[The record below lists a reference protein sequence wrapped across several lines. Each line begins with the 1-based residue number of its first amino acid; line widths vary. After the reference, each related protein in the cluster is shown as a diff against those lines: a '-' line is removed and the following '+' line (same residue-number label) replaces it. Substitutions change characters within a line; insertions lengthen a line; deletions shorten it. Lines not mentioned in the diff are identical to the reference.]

1 MSEKNITFILHKPQ
15 LSENIGACA
24 RAIKNFNFKK
34 LVLINPKPIFPN
46 DKILATSVGAKD
58 IINQSKKHDNLEK
71 ALGKIDILIATSAR
85 FRNKNIKHINLE
97 DLKKINFKKRVGFLF
112 GSEASGLSNEE
123 VSYANYTL
131 QIPTNPDFKSLNL
144 SHSLIIIA
152 QYVAN
157 LIKLKNI
164 PFKKSKKVKSASKKE
179 IQSMNGGGLLVY
191 AIQKGMIG
199 KSSVQRNRIGEVK
212 LKGDI
217 AKGQIVSGE
226 QITPV
231 YFDFNKE
238 KGVWKIDLTS
248 VFSLG
253 TIGFKQVLKKSGLK
267 ENEYLI
273 QVLEQMNGKKPSTK
287 IWNPNL

>member
-1 MSEKNITFILHKPQ
+1 MEKKF
-15 LSENIGACA
+15 
-24 RAIKNFNFKK
+24 
-34 LVLINPKPIFPN
+34 
-46 DKILATSVGAKD
+46 
-58 IINQSKKHDNLEK
+58 
-71 ALGKIDILIATSAR
+71 
-85 FRNKNIKHINLE
+85 
-97 DLKKINFKKRVGFLF
+97 
-112 GSEASGLSNEE
+112 
-123 VSYANYTL
+123 
-131 QIPTNPDFKSLNL
+131 
-144 SHSLIIIA
+144 
-152 QYVAN
+152 
-157 LIKLKNI
+157 
-164 PFKKSKKVKSASKKE
+164 KSKKFRLFIPYKEDAEVLVSVRNDNLNAFSKSKLSKVKMLDKIKKADSLEVNSLGIIDKIMVLSIRHQASKKE

-212 LKGDI
+212 LNGGI

-273 QVLEQMNGKKPSTK
+273 QVLEQMTGKKPSTK
-287 IWNPNL
+287 IWNPSL

>member
-1 MSEKNITFILHKPQ
+1 MKLIIALLFFIFCHFSIAQNKEELLVKKCF
-15 LSENIGACA
+15 ENYKQAILADQGEN
-24 RAIKNFNFKK
+24 AIKFVDKK
-34 LVLINPKPIFPN
+34 TINYYTKML
-46 DKILATSVGAKD
+46 DKIKKADSLEVNSLG
-58 IINQSKKHDNLEK
+58 IID
-71 ALGKIDILIATSAR
+71 KIM
-85 FRNKNIKHINLE
+85 
-97 DLKKINFKKRVGFLF
+97 V
-112 GSEASGLSNEE
+112 LSIRH
-123 VSYANYTL
+123 
-131 QIPTNPDFKSLNL
+131 Q
-144 SHSLIIIA
+144 
-152 QYVAN
+152 
-157 LIKLKNI
+157 
-164 PFKKSKKVKSASKKE
+164 ASKKE

-212 LKGDI
+212 LNGGI

-253 TIGFKQVLKKSGLK
+253 TIGFKQVVKKSGLK

-273 QVLEQMNGKKPSTK
+273 QVLEQMTGKKPSTK
-287 IWNPNL
+287 IWNPSL

>member
-1 MSEKNITFILHKPQ
+1 MKLIIALLFFIFCHFSIAQNKEELLVRKCFEHYKQ
-15 LSENIGACA
+15 AILEDQGEN
-24 RAIKNFNFKK
+24 AIKFVDKK
-34 LVLINPKPIFPN
+34 TINYYTKML
-46 DKILATSVGAKD
+46 DKIKKADSLEVNSLG
-58 IINQSKKHDNLEK
+58 IID
-71 ALGKIDILIATSAR
+71 KIM
-85 FRNKNIKHINLE
+85 
-97 DLKKINFKKRVGFLF
+97 V
-112 GSEASGLSNEE
+112 LSIRH
-123 VSYANYTL
+123 
-131 QIPTNPDFKSLNL
+131 Q
-144 SHSLIIIA
+144 
-152 QYVAN
+152 
-157 LIKLKNI
+157 
-164 PFKKSKKVKSASKKE
+164 ASKKE

-212 LKGDI
+212 LNGGI

-273 QVLEQMNGKKPSTK
+273 QVLEQMTGKKPSTK
-287 IWNPNL
+287 IWNPSL

>member
-1 MSEKNITFILHKPQ
+1 MKLIIALLFFVFCHFSIAQNKEELFVRKCFENYKQAILADQ
-15 LSENIGACA
+15 GEN
-24 RAIKNFNFKK
+24 AIKFVDKK
-34 LVLINPKPIFPN
+34 TINYYTKML
-46 DKILATSVGAKD
+46 DKIKKADSLEVNSLG
-58 IINQSKKHDNLEK
+58 IID
-71 ALGKIDILIATSAR
+71 KIM
-85 FRNKNIKHINLE
+85 
-97 DLKKINFKKRVGFLF
+97 V
-112 GSEASGLSNEE
+112 LSIRH
-123 VSYANYTL
+123 
-131 QIPTNPDFKSLNL
+131 Q
-144 SHSLIIIA
+144 
-152 QYVAN
+152 
-157 LIKLKNI
+157 
-164 PFKKSKKVKSASKKE
+164 ASKKE
-179 IQSMNGGGLLVY
+179 IQSMNGPGLLVY

-212 LKGDI
+212 LKGDM

-287 IWNPNL
+287 IWNPSL